1 MSRPLVTRRSPSN
14 RGAGGGAGRGS
25 VGGSGG
31 GSGRGPGG
39 PGGRGR
45 SGKRNRKWSRME
57 IQIHPSAIRK
67 KVRYLFLEPRH
78 LVAVALGLLL
88 YLGFLGFVLTVAPG
102 VVGGLLSR
110 HDYQQMLAER
120 ERQGERMEALV
131 ERLER
136 IGTRGEELRLK
147 LSKIFLAYGLSTED
161 SIGQGG
167 YPFEAAPVPEGSRYE
182 ELIRDG
188 NGLMARLHEQERVL
202 GAFLDEVDDFEEAHV
217 EQARTTPSLSPL
229 KGKAFVLTSPYG
241 QRRNPFTKQ
250 QDFHAGI
257 DLAAPVGTEIYAP
270 ADGFVSFAGR
280 YPLRRS
286 VAWWRYGNLVV
297 LRHGDRFVTL
307 FGHMDEVQVRRNQK
321 VRQGDVLGTVGKTG
335 WSTSYHLHYEVRR
348 REEGDFRPV
357 DPRIYILDH
366 QWRDEERLLVRA
378 RSAPDLSNFEP
389 LPRLL
394 AR

>member
-1 MSRPLVTRRSPSN
+1 MSRPLITRRSSSA
-14 RGAGGGAGRGS
+14 RGVAGGAGRGS
-25 VGGSGG
+25 GRGRGGAGGRGGSGG
-31 GSGRGPGG
+31 
-39 PGGRGR
+39 
-45 SGKRNRKWSRME
+45 RKPKWTRFE
-57 IQIHPSAIRK
+57 IQIHPSDIRK
-67 KVRYLFLEPRH
+67 KVRYLFLELRH
-78 LVAVALGLLL
+78 LLALGLGVLL
-88 YLGFLGFVLTVAPG
+88 YLGFLGSVVTVAPE
-102 VVGGLLSR
+102 VVDSLLSR
-110 HDYQQMLAER
+110 QDYRQMLAER
-120 ERQGERMEALV
+120 ERQGERMKALV

-136 IGTRGEELRLK
+136 IGTRGEELRLR

-167 YPFEAAPVPEGSRYE
+167 FPFEPAPVPQTSRYKD
-182 ELIRDG
+182 LIRDG
-188 NGLMARLHEQERVL
+188 NELMARLHEQERVL
-202 GAFLDEVDDFEEAHV
+202 GAFLDEVDDFEKAHV

-250 QDFHAGI
+250 PDFHAGI
-257 DLAAPVGTEIYAP
+257 DLAAPLGTEIYAP
-270 ADGFVSFAGR
+270 ADGFVSFADR

-307 FGHMDEVQVRRNQK
+307 FGHMDEIRVRRGQR
-321 VRQGDVLGTVGKTG
+321 VEQGDVLGTVGRTG
-335 WSTSYHLHYEVRR
+335 WSTSFHLHYEVRR

>member
-1 MSRPLVTRRSPSN
+1 MSRPLITRRSPS
-14 RGAGGGAGRGS
+14 RGNAA
-25 VGGSGG
+25 GGSGRRGGGGVRRGPSG

-39 PGGRGR
+39 GA
-45 SGKRNRKWSRME
+45 RKWSRIE
-57 IQIHPSAIRK
+57 IQIHPSDIRR
-67 KVRYLFLEPRH
+67 KVRYLFFEPRH
-78 LVAVALGLLL
+78 LAAVGLGLLL
-88 YLGFLGFVLTVAPG
+88 YLAFLGLALVVAPE
-102 VVGGLLSR
+102 VVSSLLSR
-110 HDYQQMLAER
+110 QEYRQMLAER

-136 IGTRGEELRLK
+136 IGTRGEDLRLK

-167 YPFEAAPVPEGSRYE
+167 YPFEAAPVPEGSHYE
-182 ELIRDG
+182 ERIRKG

-286 VAWWRYGNLVV
+286 VAWWRYGILVV

-307 FGHMDEVQVRRNQK
+307 FGHMDEIRVRRNQR
-321 VRQGDVLGTVGKTG
+321 VQQGDVLGTVGKTG

-348 REEGDFRPV
+348 RDEGDFRPV

-378 RSAPDLSNFEP
+378 RSAPDLSDFEP